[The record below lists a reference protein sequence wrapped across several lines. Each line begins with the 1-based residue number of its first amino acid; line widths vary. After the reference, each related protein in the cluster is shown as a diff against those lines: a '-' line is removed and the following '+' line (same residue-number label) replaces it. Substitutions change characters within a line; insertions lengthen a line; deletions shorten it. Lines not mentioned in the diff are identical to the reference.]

1 MKKEDTK
8 EVKCDSCGNMKTDP
22 YVYHIVPSHYLHD
35 CNSIPPYI
43 KNAPKTKR
51 VDLEGKR
58 KISIYNYCNT
68 ECYETKKPSVY

>member
-1 MKKEDTK
+1 MKQKDIK
-8 EVKCDSCGNMKTDP
+8 EVKCDGCGNMTTDP
-22 YVYHIVPSHYLHD
+22 YVYHIVPSTYLYD
-35 CNSIPPYI
+35 WKSIPPYI